1 MSCGCHC
8 GSASPVPSPSG
19 GAVNVQDEGTAI
31 PNTPHGTLNFVGA
44 GVTATDGG
52 AGVAIITIPG
62 GAGVIYTDFQFGQDG
77 PYNPG
82 TFVGMVWF
90 NRTAN
95 PLTIQDV
102 TAWHRVGG
110 AGGTTVVDIL
120 VSSGGGPWTSIWN
133 VTPANRP
140 TLATGADTQIQG
152 GAIDNPAIPVGAKVR
167 MDIITKQTGNPQDL
181 MVQVTA
187 V

>member
-19 GAVNVQDEGTAI
+19 GAVNVEDEGVAI

-52 AGVAIITIPG
+52 AGTAIITIPG
-62 GAGVIYTDFQFGQDG
+62 GAGLVYQSFQFGQDG
-77 PYNPG
+77 SYGTG
-82 TFVGMVWF
+82 TFVGMTWF
-90 NRTAN
+90 NRTAA

-102 TAWHRVGG
+102 TLWHGTGG
-110 AGGTTVVDIL
+110 AGGSTVVDIL
-120 VSSGGGPWTSIWN
+120 VDSGGGWTSIWN

-140 TLATGADTQIQG
+140 TLTTGSDTEIQG

-167 MDIITKQTGNPQDL
+167 MDIISTQTGNPQDL